1 MGASMK
7 YLYLAGAFLISG
19 CETLVSGKSLPQT
32 LGEKNSSYSYVPID
46 PISITTEPGDSC
58 GSLDSK
64 VLFSVASSD
73 KNKVS
78 FEDLPQAFP
87 DNTVRVAY
95 KTVSANGSVTF
106 GPVNTAQ
113 KGERYQIIIDFVNS
127 DVTNQPFIVSKLATH
142 VGRAEEDRFKP
153 FTYLNPSDYPLERVR
168 YEIKAIS
175 DQEIETSS
183 KLQSIV
189 NVPVYIGVGLR
200 VIADVVTIKGD
211 TKISGLGAISIAAE
225 NGAVNGSLV
234 VQTLGINGKS
244 ITAAMP
250 IQSDLNSTTV
260 QNAIVAIGSIKA
272 LMYSDETT
280 LKPRLLGLYNPL
292 GGGEEVVNAFVSEL
306 SSNRTIWYR
315 PCVGIHE

>member
-1 MGASMK
+1 MK
-7 YLYLAGAFLISG
+7 HAYIFCVFFLLG
-19 CETLVSGKSLPQT
+19 CETLVTGRDLPQI

-58 GSLDSK
+58 GESESKALFDAVLDE
-64 VLFSVASSD
+64 SSEI
-73 KNKVS
+73 S
-78 FEDLPQAFP
+78 FEELPQAFP

-95 KTVSANGSVTF
+95 KTVSANGNVTF
-106 GPVNTAQ
+106 GPVNTTQ

-127 DVTNQPFIVSKLATH
+127 DVTNRPFLVSKLATPIN
-142 VGRAEEDRFKP
+142 GLEEKRFKP
-153 FTYLNPSDYPLERVR
+153 FTYLNSNEYPTNRVR
-168 YEIKAIS
+168 YEIKAVS
-175 DQEIETSS
+175 EDAPSTPANLSS
-183 KLQSIV
+183 TI

-225 NGAVNGSLV
+225 NGSVNGSLV

-280 LKPRLLGLYNPL
+280 LRPRLVGLYNPL

-306 SSNRTIWYR
+306 SSSRTIWYR
-315 PCVGIHE
+315 PCVSKKN

>member
-1 MGASMK
+1 MK
-7 YLYLAGAFLISG
+7 KNLLFGTLLLAG
-19 CETLVSGKSLPQT
+19 CETLVSGKHLPST
-32 LGEKNSSYSYVPID
+32 LGEQNTSYSYVPID

-58 GSLDSK
+58 GNSEAKALSSLQPRSIG
-64 VLFSVASSD
+64 SVA
-73 KNKVS
+73 

-95 KTVSANGSVTF
+95 KTVSADGNVTF
-106 GPVNTAQ
+106 GPVNTTQ
-113 KGERYQIIIDFVNS
+113 KGDRYQIIIDFVNS
-127 DVTNQPFIVSKLATH
+127 DVTNRPFLVSKLATPI
-142 VGRAEEDRFKP
+142 GEAGEKRFKP
-153 FTYLNPSDYPLERVR
+153 FTYLDKNIYPLDQTR
-168 YEIKAIS
+168 YEIIA
-175 DQEIETSS
+175 SS
-183 KLQSIV
+183 EDVPTIDAQNYSTI

-272 LMYSDETT
+272 LMYADETT
-280 LKPRLLGLYNPL
+280 LKPRLLGIYNPL

-315 PCVGIHE
+315 PCVKIEN